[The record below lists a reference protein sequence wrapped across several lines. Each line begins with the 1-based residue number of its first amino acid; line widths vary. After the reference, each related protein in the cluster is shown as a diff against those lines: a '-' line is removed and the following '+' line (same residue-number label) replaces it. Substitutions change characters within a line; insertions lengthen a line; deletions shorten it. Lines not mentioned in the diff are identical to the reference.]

1 MSLLTEAAAV
11 VGRALIV
18 ALRESIATSNA
29 LIVIGLAYRRI
40 AASGQFYWSVL
51 VRDRYCVSILAGLN
65 ILAGMQRRHGHCHAQ
80 DKHPNRTYQ
89 LEALQFHVDFLCCHF
104 PINASEAFSPSL
116 DDKWFDGQAG
126 DFQQWFFSTGK
137 FVE

>member
-1 MSLLTEAAAV
+1 AV

-40 AASGQFYWSVL
+40 AASSQFYWSVL

-65 ILAGMQRRHGHCHAQ
+65 FLAGMQRRHGHCHAQ

-89 LEALQFHVDFLCCHF
+89 LEALQFHVDLLCFHF
-104 PINASEAFSPSL
+104 PTNAPEGFAPYL
-116 DDKWFDGQAG
+116 DDKLFDGQTG
-126 DFQQWFFSTGK
+126 D
-137 FVE
+137 